1 MKNPPPGKEWMG
13 LTKSQ
18 MMQGA
23 KAYKFKKSAG
33 ASASAG
39 RFGTDEPKPKRR
51 TMEYTI
57 PKGAAKPKAAK
68 PSLGGAKGVPK
79 RVRPRGGSANISQM
93 PKIYKRGK

>member
-33 ASASAG
+33 ASASAK
-39 RFGTDEPKPKRR
+39 RFGMDERA
-51 TMEYTI
+51 
-57 PKGAAKPKAAK
+57 PKGRSPF
-68 PSLGGAKGVPK
+68 PTSSFE
-79 RVRPRGGSANISQM
+79 RR
-93 PKIYKRGK
+93 KRGR

>member
-33 ASASAG
+33 ANASAK
-39 RFGTDEPKPKRR
+39 RFGTDEPAPKKSVGRR
-51 TMEYTI
+51 STANETYFGMT
-57 PKGAAKPKAAK
+57 KSGVKARQ
-68 PSLGGAKGVPK
+68 K
-79 RVRPRGGSANISQM
+79 R
-93 PKIYKRGK
+93 YKAIRNHAFVDKYGK